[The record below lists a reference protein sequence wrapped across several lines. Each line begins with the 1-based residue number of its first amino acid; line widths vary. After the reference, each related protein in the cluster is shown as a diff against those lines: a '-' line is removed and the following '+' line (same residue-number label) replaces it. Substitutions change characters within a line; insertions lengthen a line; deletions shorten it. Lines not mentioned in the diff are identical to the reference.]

1 MAFKIAFLIFAIG
14 VGFLFHLDRD
24 KSIRTSKALWLPVI
38 WLWIIGSRPASA
50 WLWVWFGIGGGTGGG
65 LDAQLDGS
73 PVDAVIFL
81 LLLLAAIGVLLRRKS
96 KVRAYLKSSYPVL
109 LYYGYCLASCLWSPF
124 PEVACK
130 RWLKAVGDLVMV
142 LVVLTDPQPM
152 EALRRVSARV
162 GFILMPASLLLIRYS
177 TIGRG
182 FDEDGNPSNLGVT
195 TNKNTLGLIT
205 WVMCL
210 ASIWSFRS
218 LYIARKQPNRNKRLV
233 AHGAL
238 VLSGLAVLVLAHS
251 ATSVSCT
258 VLGTG
263 LLFLSGLS
271 WVRQQPR
278 RLNTVVLGLAALT
291 SVGMVFDLK
300 GAILHA
306 LGRKPD
312 LTGRTVIWQRII
324 PMARN
329 PIIGA
334 GFESFWNASAPI
346 LHRIKGPEG
355 RMFQNLNTSHN
366 GYIDAYLNLGLV
378 GVALIALI
386 LLSGYVRANGAF
398 LRDREIGGLSLAFLA
413 TCAVYSVTEAGFR
426 ILTPSWM
433 FLLIAVVSAG
443 GLSKGGIRMYAA
455 ELLPSRRSRPKIPGQ
470 AWNNPQGFKHAHV
483 SEISEQGQVERQALN
498 GTSGRFV

>member
-1 MAFKIAFLIFAIG
+1 MAFYVAFLTFAIG
-14 VGFLFHLDRD
+14 VGCLFRLDRD
-24 KSIRTSKALWLPVI
+24 GSFKTSKALWLPVI
-38 WLWIIGSRPASA
+38 WLWIIGSRPVSA
-50 WLWVWFGIGGGTGGG
+50 WLWIWFGIGGGGSGG

-73 PVDAVIFL
+73 PIDAVVL
-81 LLLLAAIGVLLRRKS
+81 LLLLLGGVGTLMRRKK
-96 KVRAYLKSSYPVL
+96 KVRAYLNSSYPVL

-130 RWLKAVGDLVMV
+130 RWVKAVGDLVMV
-142 LVVLTDPQPM
+142 LVVLTDSEPI
-152 EALRRVSARV
+152 EALRRVFARV

-177 TIGRG
+177 RIGRG

-205 WVMCL
+205 WVLCL

-218 LYIARKQPNRNKRLV
+218 LYIAPKLPNRRKRLV

-238 VLSGLAVLVLAHS
+238 VLSGLAVLAVAHS
-251 ATSVSCT
+251 ATSISCT

-263 LLFLSGLS
+263 LLFMTGLS
-271 WVRQQPR
+271 WVRKRPT
-278 RLNTVVLGLAALT
+278 RLNAVVLGLVVLT
-291 SVGMVFDLK
+291 SIGMAFDLK

-312 LTGRTVIWQRII
+312 LTGRTVIWQKVL

-329 PIIGA
+329 RIIGA

-346 LHRIKGPEG
+346 LHQMKGPEG
-355 RMFQNLNTSHN
+355 RMFHDLSTSHN
-366 GYIDAYLNLGLV
+366 GYIDAYLNLGIV
-378 GVALIALI
+378 GVVMIVLI

-398 LRDREIGGLSLAFLA
+398 QRDWEIGGLSLAYLA
-413 TCAVYSVTEAGFR
+413 TCAIYSVTEAGFR

-433 FLLIAVVSAG
+433 FLLIAVVAAG
-443 GLSKGGIRMYAA
+443 GLSKGGIRMHAA
-455 ELLPSRRSRPKIPGQ
+455 EFLPSRRLRPKIAVQ
-470 AWNNPQGFKHAHV
+470 AWSTPRGFKHAPT
-483 SEISEQGQVERQALN
+483 SEISEQSHMEKQVSQR
-498 GTSGRFV
+498 TSRGFV